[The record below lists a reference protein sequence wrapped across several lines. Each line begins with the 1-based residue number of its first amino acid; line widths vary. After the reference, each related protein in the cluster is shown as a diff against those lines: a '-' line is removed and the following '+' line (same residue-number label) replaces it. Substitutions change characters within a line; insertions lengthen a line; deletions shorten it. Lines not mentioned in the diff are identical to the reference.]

1 MRSNIAL
8 LIFDEVEVLDFAGPY
23 EVFSVADEQHD
34 HQLFNVFTVG
44 LLPGTVRTRN
54 GLKVVPDYALE
65 RCPAPNGLIVP
76 GGFGA
81 HALLKQPTLLEW
93 IRHKTK
99 HAEFTM
105 SAHLCWPK
113 PVCWMVCG

>member
-54 GLKVVPDYALE
+54 GLKVVPDAVS
-65 RCPAPNGLIVP
+65 G
-76 GGFGA
+76 
-81 HALLKQPTLLEW
+81 
-93 IRHKTK
+93 TK
-99 HAEFTM
+99 WTDCARRLW
-105 SAHLCWPK
+105 SPRPVKAAHL
-113 PVCWMVCG
+113 VGMDSA